1 MLSRTWGPTCALT
14 YCLDARGLPTG
25 ETATFPAEY
34 SILADLHPA
43 GDPDRLLDRP
53 VIRVDSE
60 NFDEVLARYAP
71 SVVLG
76 AECGAAR
83 LEFGTLDDFHPDTLV
98 RNAQL
103 FGRLL
108 DLRSRL
114 QQPGTFAGAAAEL
127 GAELGIEPSPGEAAG
142 PQPATSPRAPDDTAA
157 TLERLLGPR
166 TVGTPSSAERP
177 HVLGIVENLVRQA
190 VAPHVVAAGDS
201 RLPQLLSAVDAATS
215 GVMRGILHDPRF
227 QEVEATWRGI
237 HWLVSSLE
245 LGETLELHVLH
256 VTRDELSEGGVGADS
271 SLVRRLVD
279 REAQV
284 SGGLEPSAVVA
295 AYRFGATMEDL
306 AALESMGVLASG
318 IGAPLVAE
326 CAPSLL
332 GSRSMA
338 EQPDPRDWTALD
350 AAIEERWRRLRAGPA
365 ACRLGLLL
373 PRMLL
378 RLPYGR
384 KSDPIEAF
392 AFEELPAGADH
403 EAFLWGNAAFAGALV
418 IARLLNPDGP
428 PPDAAAIADLPAF
441 VLATADG
448 SRLQPCAEVCLTERA
463 IQAVL
468 ARGVMPLVSVKNAD
482 VVHLIRLQSIA
493 DPPTPLLG

>member
-1 MLSRTWGPTCALT
+1 MRMDFSFGRSTSPRRRDSGIPRRIL
-14 YCLDARGLPTG
+14 
-25 ETATFPAEY
+25 
-34 SILADLHPA
+34 ILADLHPA
-43 GDPDRLLDRP
+43 GDPGRLLDRP
-53 VIRVDSE
+53 VVRVDSD
-60 NFDEVLARYAP
+60 NIDEVLARYAP

-76 AECGAAR
+76 AERGRAR
-83 LEFGTLDDFHPDTLV
+83 LEFGTFDDFHPDTLV
-98 RNAQL
+98 RNARL

-114 QQPGTFAGAAAEL
+114 QQPGTFAGAVAEL
-127 GAELGIEPSPGEAAG
+127 GAELGVEPRPGEAQG
-142 PQPATSPRAPDDTAA
+142 PQPATSPRAPDETAA

-166 TVGTPSSAERP
+166 TAGTPSSAERP
-177 HVLGIVENLVRQA
+177 HVLGIVDNLVRQA

-201 RLPQLLSAVDAATS
+201 RLPHLLSAVDAATS

-245 LGETLELHVLH
+245 LGETLELYVLH
-256 VTRDELSEGGVGADS
+256 VTRDELSEGAGAGS
-271 SLVRRLVD
+271 NLLGRLVD
-279 REAQV
+279 REAQM
-284 SGGLEPSAVVA
+284 SGGLELSAVVA

-306 AALESMGVLASG
+306 SALESMGVLARE

-326 CAPSLL
+326 CGPGLL
-332 GSRSMA
+332 GSPNMA
-338 EQPDPRDWTALD
+338 EQPDPRDWTMLE
-350 AAIEERWRRLRAGPA
+350 AAIEERWRGLRAGSA
-365 ACRLGLLL
+365 ASRLGLLL

-392 AFEELPAGADH
+392 GFEELAAGADH

-418 IARLLNPDGP
+418 MARLLDPDGP
-428 PPDAAAIADLPAF
+428 PPDAGTITDLPAF
-441 VLATADG
+441 VLAAADG
-448 SRLQPCAEVCLTERA
+448 PQLQPCAETCLTERA
-463 IQAVL
+463 VQAVL

-482 VVHLIRLQSIA
+482 VVRLVRLQSIA